1 MNWLFLLCL
10 VVAIAA
16 SAEDLWRRR
25 VSNAITAGAFVAGRA
40 TQSWLFGLDGAWSA
54 LLGGVYG
61 FVVFLIFYLLGAM
74 GGGDIKLMAALGTI
88 VGDEKIWLAAIL
100 TGMLGALMAL
110 LYLAGRKAWEWL
122 RPAPQKD
129 TSVPARKAYIPYAP
143 AISLGMLLT
152 FLTEDGLWTNV

>member
-25 VSNAITAGAFVAGRA
+25 VSNVITAGAFVAGLA
-40 TQSWLFGLDGAWSA
+40 TRSWLFGLDGAWSA

-61 FVVFLIFYLLGAM
+61 FVVFLIFYLLGGM

-100 TGMLGALMAL
+100 TGILGALMAV
-110 LYLAGRKAWEWL
+110 LYLAGRKAWEWV
-122 RPAPQKD
+122 RPVPQKD
-129 TSVPARKAYIPYAP
+129 MSVPARKAYIPYAP

-152 FLTEDGLWTNV
+152 FFTEDRLWTNV